1 MEAPWVVRLETGATA
16 AGTRAP
22 HPEHLGGKASGLARL
37 IDADLPVPRAFV
49 VTTRAFSKVVAP
61 AVRGLTNADA
71 IAARIRELDIP
82 LYVRAEIEA
91 GLGWLGD
98 GPYAVRS
105 SATGED
111 GAGASYAGQQASFLG
126 SRDLDDV
133 LGRVRDV
140 WASVFA
146 DASLVYHAQV
156 SLEGMPPV
164 MAVIVQRAIP
174 ARAAGVCFTANPVSG
189 ASDEIIIS
197 AAPGLGESVVGGGP
211 SDTWYLSRSDG
222 SVRRKEVS
230 EKLERLVMDGGDT
243 RSELLAAE
251 ERGQASLTAA
261 DLHRVY
267 ALAVQSE
274 SVFQGPQDVEWV
286 LGEEGGL
293 WLVQSRPITGAPKQA
308 DGRRVSVWT
317 NANVGEA
324 LPGVGTPMTWSIIRS
339 FSRLG
344 FEAAFGAL
352 GLEVPE
358 DYALVG
364 SFYGRVYLNLTQFA
378 SVITQIPLM
387 QPETL
392 LELAG
397 GPKVEQLEGGYDTHS
412 ARGFLLRLPL
422 TVPRIVAAQ
431 VGLPL
436 VGRQWARHVRARRDT
451 FFARDLKR
459 DSRGDLVRELD
470 RLDSLFHR
478 TGRVMIACSSNFL
491 SSYVLTKHLLRR
503 WGGEDAARRERELF
517 SGLSGMKS
525 AQPGLE
531 LLRMAG
537 QARHHASLVQLILER
552 DPAQIAADL
561 STLDAVD
568 GGKTLRR
575 QLEAFLH
582 EYGHRAPREAEIA
595 TPRWREDPRFLIE
608 VLRTYL
614 EAPYLPSPEE
624 LAQEGRAER
633 LETTHSIRRHFRPG
647 LGLVF
652 RQALRLSQ
660 SNARLREELRA
671 CVVDTLDMYRHFFL
685 DAGRR
690 MVAREALSNP
700 DDVFFLTYEEVR
712 AWLEADGQDDD
723 SLGLRVAL
731 RRAAYDHFRALPDPP
746 DDFMLV
752 DGVIVTTDPEPVEG
766 RAALTGLPGS
776 PGRITGP
783 ARVIFDPSDAGARLR
798 PGEVLVAPLTDVGW
812 TPLFLAASAVVMDKG
827 GPLSHSCVVAR
838 EYGIPAAVNVRG
850 ATARIRTGDIITV
863 DGDRG
868 VVYLPP

>member
-1 MEAPWVVRLETGATA
+1 MEAPWVVRLEAGAKA
-16 AGTRAP
+16 AGARAP
-22 HPEHLGGKASGLARL
+22 RVEDLGGKACGLAQL
-37 IDADLPVPRAFV
+37 IAADLPVPRAFV
-49 VTTRAFSKVVAP
+49 VSTRAFASVVAP
-61 AVRGLTNADA
+61 AVQGLTTAEA
-71 IAARIRELDIP
+71 IAGRIRKLEIP
-82 LYVRAEIEA
+82 ERVRHEVAE
-91 GLGWLGD
+91 GLAWLGE

-105 SATGED
+105 SATAED
-111 GAGASYAGQQASFLG
+111 GKASSYAGQQASFLG
-126 SRDLDDV
+126 SRDLEDV
-133 LGRVRDV
+133 VRRIRDV

-156 SLEGMPPV
+156 SLEALPPA
-164 MAVIVQRAIP
+164 MAVIVQRAVP

-189 ASDEIIIS
+189 ASDEVIVS
-197 AAPGLGESVVGGGP
+197 AAPGMGESVVGGGP
-211 SDTWYLSRSDG
+211 TDTWYLGRHDG
-222 SVRRKEVS
+222 KVRRREVA
-230 EKLERLVMDGGDT
+230 EKIERLVMDGGQT
-243 RSELLAAE
+243 RSEPLAPE
-251 ERGQASLTAA
+251 DRTRESLAPA
-261 DLHRVY
+261 DLNRVY
-267 ALAVQSE
+267 ALAVQAE
-274 SVFQGPQDVEWV
+274 TVFAAPQDVEWV

-293 WLVQSRPITGAPKQA
+293 WLVQSRPITGAPRQA

-339 FSRLG
+339 FSRKG

-352 GLEVPE
+352 GLDVPE
-358 DYALVG
+358 EYALVG

-397 GPKVEQLEGGYDTHS
+397 GPKMEQLEGGYDTHS

-431 VGLPL
+431 LGLPL
-436 VGRQWARHVRARRDT
+436 LGRQWARHVRARRDT
-451 FFARDLKR
+451 FFARELTR
-459 DSRGDLVRELD
+459 DSSADLVRELD

-537 QARHHASLVQLILER
+537 QARHHTALVRMILDR
-552 DPAQIAADL
+552 DPGEIARDFSL
-561 STLDAVD
+561 LDAVD

-624 LAQEGRAER
+624 LAQEGKAER

-652 RQALRLSQ
+652 RQALGLSQ

-671 CVVDTLDMYRHFFL
+671 CVVDTLDMYRRFFL
-685 DAGRR
+685 DVGRR
-690 MVAREALSNP
+690 MVARDVLGSP
-700 DDVFFLTYEEVR
+700 DDVFFLTYDEVR
-712 AWLEADGQDDD
+712 AWLESGSGEA
-723 SLGLRVAL
+723 LGLRVAL

-752 DGVIVTTDPEPVEG
+752 DGVIVTTDPEPIEG
-766 RAALTGLPGS
+766 RTALTGLPGS

-783 ARVIFDPSDAGARLR
+783 ARVIFDPNDADARLH

>member
-1 MEAPWVVRLETGATA
+1 MHSPWVVRLDPRDV
-16 AGTRAP
+16 AGTRLPDANA
-22 HPEHLGGKASGLARL
+22 LGGKAHGLARL
-37 IDADLPVPRAFV
+37 VRADLPVPRAFV
-49 VTTRAFSKVVAP
+49 VTTRAFLRIVAP
-61 AVRGLTNADA
+61 AVRGLTNAQD
-71 IAARIRELDIP
+71 IAARIREVSIP
-82 LYVRAEIEA
+82 AYLEGEVAEALE
-91 GLGWLGD
+91 WLGV

-111 GAGASYAGQQASFLG
+111 GRTSSYAGQQASYLG
-126 SRDLDDV
+126 SEDLASV
-133 LGRVRDV
+133 LTRVRDV
-140 WASVFA
+140 WASAFA
-146 DASLVYHAQV
+146 DASLVYHGQV
-156 SLEGMPPV
+156 SLEAVPPT
-164 MAVIVQRAIP
+164 MAVLVQRAIP

-189 ASDEIIIS
+189 QSDEIVVS
-197 AAPGLGESVVGGGP
+197 AAPGMGESVVGGGP
-211 SDTWYLSRSDG
+211 SDTWYLRRRDG
-222 SVRRKEVS
+222 TVRHYEVA
-230 EKLERLVMDGGDT
+230 EKAERLVMQEGDT
-243 RSELLAAE
+243 HAEPLAAD
-251 ERGQASLTAA
+251 ERSAATLSTA
-261 DLHRVY
+261 DLQRVY
-267 ALAVQSE
+267 QLAVQAE
-274 SVFQGPQDVEWV
+274 AVFDAPQDVEWV
-286 LGEEGGL
+286 LGDEGGL
-293 WLVQSRPITGAPKQA
+293 WLVQSRPITGAPRET

-324 LPGVGTPMTWSIIRS
+324 LPGVGTPMTWSIIRG
-339 FSRLG
+339 FSRRG

-352 GLEVPE
+352 GLDVPE
-358 DYALVG
+358 EYALVG

-397 GPKVEQLEGGYDTHS
+397 GPKVEQLEGGYETHS
-412 ARGFLLRLPL
+412 TRGFLLRLPF

-436 VGRQWARHVRARRDT
+436 IGRQWARHVRARRDS
-451 FFARDLKR
+451 FFARRLGRESVADL
-459 DSRGDLVRELD
+459 GRELG
-470 RLDSLFHR
+470 RLDALFHR

-503 WGGEDAARRERELF
+503 WGGDDAARRERELF
-517 SGLSGMKS
+517 SGLSGMRS
-525 AQPGLE
+525 AEPGLA
-531 LLRMAG
+531 LLKMAG
-537 QARHHASLVQLILER
+537 QARHHDALVEMILKR
-552 DPAQIAADL
+552 DLGEIAADL
-561 STLDAVD
+561 AILETVD
-568 GGKTLRR
+568 GGRNLRR
-575 QLEAFLH
+575 DLDAFLH
-582 EYGHRAPREAEIA
+582 EYGHRAPREAELA
-595 TPRWREDPRFLIE
+595 TPRWREDPRFLLE

-624 LAQEGRAER
+624 LKQEGRAER

-647 LGLVF
+647 LGVVF
-652 RQALRLSQ
+652 RQALGLSQ

-685 DAGRR
+685 EVGRR
-690 MVAREALSNP
+690 LVAREALAVP
-700 DDVFFLTYEEVR
+700 EDVFFLTYDEVSD
-712 AWLEADGQDDD
+712 WIGGDGKEDT
-723 SLGLRVAL
+723 LGLRIAM
-731 RRAAYDHFRALPDPP
+731 RRAAYEHFQGLPDPP

-752 DGVIVTTDPEPVEG
+752 DGVIVTSDPEPVEG

-783 ARVIFDPSDAGARLR
+783 ARVVRDPGDPESRLR

-850 ATARIRTGDIITV
+850 ATDRIKTGDIITV